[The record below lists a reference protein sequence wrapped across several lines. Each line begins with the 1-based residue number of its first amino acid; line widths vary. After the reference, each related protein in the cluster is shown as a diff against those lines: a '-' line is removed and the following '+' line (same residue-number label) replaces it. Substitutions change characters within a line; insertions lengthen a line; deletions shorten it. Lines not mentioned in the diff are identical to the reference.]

1 VKIAVPR
8 LAGGPPS
15 ESYALYAAA
24 GALLLG
30 GPVWH
35 YLYVNHYP
43 PRLEFFLLVGGAAF
57 VGVAIAAAAHRVG
70 GLVES
75 VCFALL
81 LYVFVDLQLDLES
94 HLTQP
99 VLLGIALALS
109 LLLRRRRAAI
119 TAITL
124 GAFYLAAL
132 PRRAVRAGG
141 HANRGVATAAIAGA
155 KPPVLVHVI
164 LDEQWG
170 IGGLRH
176 EGDSATAAFLTD
188 FYAKRGF
195 ELYPAA
201 YSRYHHTVESVPAI
215 VSLGRRPDV
224 AMNPDLPD
232 DAGTLRSIPY
242 FATLRARGYRIHVV
256 QSSFLDY
263 CSAPSTPVVSC
274 ETQAG
279 NSIAN
284 IGHLEGSALMRA
296 ELAGR
301 YFLSITSHLYRRLH
315 PDPKVWRRATAGGGL
330 AALRHVR
337 DAIASGATPG
347 NAYFVHVLLPHRPLE
362 VDPAC
367 GALKDPTRRVGF
379 ENPARLTDAQWSERL
394 ALEGDQIRC
403 THRALGEVL
412 DALDRVA
419 DRQHAIVIVHGDHGS
434 RIFQHSPEHVPLSRF
449 DADQLSGYYSTLLAV
464 RRPGVAGVVHPEPVP
479 VQDFVWRLA
488 GQGFAGP
495 VSTDFSHVIYGSHTD
510 AMPQDSVRVLTPAG
524 MPWVTPASNAALA
537 TAR

>member
-1 VKIAVPR
+1 MPK

-15 ESYALYAAA
+15 ESYGLYAAA

-43 PRLEFFLLVGGAAF
+43 ARPELFLLVGGAALA
-57 VGVAIAAAAHRVG
+57 GAAIAAAAHRVG

-81 LYVFVDLQLDLES
+81 LYVFIDLQFDLES

-99 VLLGIALALS
+99 MLLVIALALS

-119 TAITL
+119 AAITL

-132 PRRAVRAGG
+132 PRRPVRAGDR
-141 HANRGVATAAIAGA
+141 ASTADPPIAAAGA

-164 LDEQWG
+164 LDEEWG
-170 IGGLRH
+170 VGGLRQQ
-176 EGDSATAAFLTD
+176 GDSSTAAFLSD
-188 FYAKRGF
+188 FYLRRGF

-215 VSLGRRPDV
+215 VSLGRRPDI

-242 FATLRARGYRIHVV
+242 FETLRARGYRIHVV

-284 IGHLEGSALMRA
+284 VGHLEGSALMRA
-296 ELAGR
+296 ELAAR

-330 AALRHVR
+330 QALRHVR
-337 DAIASGATPG
+337 HAIASGAQPG

-362 VDPAC
+362 VDPEC
-367 GALKDPTRRVGF
+367 GALRDPTKRVGF
-379 ENPARLTDAQWSERL
+379 EMPARLTDAQWTARL
-394 ALEGDQIRC
+394 ALEGAQIRC
-403 THRALGEVL
+403 THRALGAVL

-419 DRQHAIVIVHGDHGS
+419 DREHAIVIVQGDHGS
-434 RIFQHSPEHVPLSRF
+434 RIFQHSPEHVQLSRF

-464 RRPGVAGVVHPEPVP
+464 RRPSVPAAVHPEPVP

-488 GQGFAGP
+488 GQGFLGP
-495 VSTDFSHVIYGSHTD
+495 VSTDFTHAVYGSHTD
-510 AMPQDSVRVLTPAG
+510 AVPQDSVRALTPAQ
-524 MPWVTPASNAALA
+524 MPWVTPPSGAALA
-537 TAR
+537 TTR